1 MANLKILCYNEDKVN
16 NVNLDDFKDYDV
28 VVFGFSGLNKIS
40 YKHELNGSESSLQNF
55 ASLSKKSKK
64 IIISGAITD
73 NYGVVRKSAV
83 IAENG
88 KLLGISD
95 MNLNVNSSGYSQGGG
110 YRVYQT
116 QKARIGILVGDD
128 IIDYD
133 GVKSMALCDAD
144 CIIAVVGCEEKPQYN
159 MLVRA
164 YSYLFGVPILLVFN
178 EGAIASEISGE
189 ICGGSREKIS
199 EIILPTKKSYRLI
212 QSKRRGIKE

>member
-1 MANLKILCYNEDKVN
+1 
-16 NVNLDDFKDYDV
+16 
-28 VVFGFSGLNKIS
+28 
-40 YKHELNGSESSLQNF
+40 
-55 ASLSKKSKK
+55 
-64 IIISGAITD
+64 
-73 NYGVVRKSAV
+73 
-83 IAENG
+83 
-88 KLLGISD
+88 
-95 MNLNVNSSGYSQGGG
+95 
-110 YRVYQT
+110 
-116 QKARIGILVGDD
+116 
-128 IIDYD
+128 
-133 GVKSMALCDAD
+133 MALCDAD